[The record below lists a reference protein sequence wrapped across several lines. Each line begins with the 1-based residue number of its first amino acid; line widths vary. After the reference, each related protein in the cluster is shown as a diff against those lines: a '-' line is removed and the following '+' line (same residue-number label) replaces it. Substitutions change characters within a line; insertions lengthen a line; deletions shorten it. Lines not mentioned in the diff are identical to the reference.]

1 MDRRAVFFILAAA
14 VCAVLIL
21 PSPEDLR
28 WVAETLSIV
37 YVVLAIL
44 SLLDFWSRH
53 RERPRD
59 YEADTANDQPNRPV
73 M

>member
-1 MDRRAVFFILAAA
+1 MDRRAVFFMLAAA

-28 WVAETLSIV
+28 WVAESLSVV
-37 YVVLAIL
+37 YVVLAIASFLDYL
-44 SLLDFWSRH
+44 SLH
-53 RERPRD
+53 KERRRD
-59 YEADTANDQPNRPV
+59 NDADTASDQPNRPV